1 MRIPYAT
8 TAHTLYTKDVLHL
21 ICLGGL
27 DGGESVSEITTFQR
41 TITIAILTDSNS
53 SRKGDFIMKKLCC
66 IYFIFFCIDLQHSIT
81 EKETDS
87 NLRRYSFI
95 FKRKVVSYYTV

>member
-1 MRIPYAT
+1 MLQ
-8 TAHTLYTKDVLHL
+8 AHILYTKDVLHL
-21 ICLGGL
+21 IYLGGSDDVL
-27 DGGESVSEITTFQR
+27 PIVSEITTFQR

-66 IYFIFFCIDLQHSIT
+66 IYLIFFCIDLQHSIT

>member
-1 MRIPYAT
+1 MRILYAT
-8 TAHTLYTKDVLHL
+8 TAYILYAKDVLHL
-21 ICLGGL
+21 IYLGGL
-27 DGGESVSEITTFQR
+27 DGGESVSEINTFQR

-66 IYFIFFCIDLQHSIT
+66 IYLIFFCIDLQHSIT
-81 EKETDS
+81 EKETNS